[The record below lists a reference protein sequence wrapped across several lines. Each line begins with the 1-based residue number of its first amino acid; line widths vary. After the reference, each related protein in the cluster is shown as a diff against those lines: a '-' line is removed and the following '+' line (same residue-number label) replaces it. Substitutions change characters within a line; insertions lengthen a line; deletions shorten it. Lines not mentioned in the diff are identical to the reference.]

1 MADKFVSG
9 QTTNRYDP
17 IVSDDVKNK
26 LDELDKNNE
35 LVKETFKAHE
45 NMINALAKQLGDAEY
60 NAPVIIK
67 QVMYQEIGEEIVFY
81 RNTRNQ
87 IDTIVKMY
95 PIILRILSS
104 RLMRFLNYFGH
115 WYGIGIQL
123 VNVAGKVHGHYAF
136 YPYIDTDKEQMD
148 RLRETYKNNLKS
160 FKKSGGTHK
169 QLVNGTVKYYLQ

>member
-67 QVMYQEIGEEIVFY
+67 QVMYQEIGDEIVFY
-81 RNTRNQ
+81 RNMRNQ
-87 IDTIVKMY
+87 IEAIVEMY

-104 RLMRFLNYFGH
+104 RLMQFLNYFGH
-115 WYGIGIQL
+115 WYEINIHL
-123 VNVAGKVHGHYAF
+123 VNVAGKVHGHYVF
-136 YPYIDTDKEQMD
+136 YPYTDNKEQMD